1 MKPHG
6 YLVVMMAEERHAT
19 LCNAAEQDRRLRV
32 AGITQPL
39 SQRIG
44 DWLRRWWVQPRWP
57 RAGRHHEES
66 APIFLRELP
75 GKF

>member
-6 YLVVMMAEERHAT
+6 YWVVMMAEERHAT
-19 LCNAAEQDRRLRV
+19 LRNAAEQEHRLRL

-44 DWLRRWWVQPRWP
+44 DWLRRWWMHPRV
-57 RAGRHHEES
+57 GRSRRYHEES
-66 APIFLRELP
+66 SPALLRELP
-75 GKF
+75 DKF